1 LATGAERESLEIPD
15 PDASGNDDGSIE
27 DDIAG
32 PDGARM
38 PLMGTE
44 PLRTGLALA
53 GLVVAALAV
62 MALGGV
68 RYKAELLIAVARALV
83 QLVAVALVIAWI
95 FTHPQGAFVYLG
107 VMLVVAAYT
116 SNRRI
121 GGDSRDRLGILLAIF
136 LGASATV
143 VIVTLTG
150 ALEFSA
156 QTLLP
161 FSAQMIGGAMTT
173 ASLAGLRLRDDVRDQ
188 MDTFGGYVALGATY
202 QQAGREFAARASER
216 SLFPTL
222 DQTKSAG
229 LVTLPGA
236 FVGMLL
242 GGATPL
248 QAAQV
253 QLLVLVGLLLAQVI
267 TALVTTRVISP
278 LSPGM
283 GHNVGLAEPTR

>member
-1 LATGAERESLEIPD
+1 MNEQAI
-15 PDASGNDDGSIE
+15 
-27 DDIAG
+27 
-32 PDGARM
+32 
-38 PLMGTE
+38 
-44 PLRTGLALA
+44 RTGIALALLLA
-53 GLVVAALAV
+53 AALAV
-62 MALGGV
+62 MTYGGLAY
-68 RYKAELLIAVARALV
+68 RRELLVAALRALV
-83 QLVAVALVIAWI
+83 QLVAVALIIAWI
-95 FTHPQGAFVYLG
+95 FTHPQAAFLYLG

-143 VIVTLTG
+143 LIVAVTG

-156 QTLLP
+156 QSLLP

-173 ASLAGLRLRDDVRDQ
+173 ASLAGVRLRDDVKDQ
-188 MDTFGGYVALGATY
+188 FTVFEGYVALGATY
-202 QQAGREFAARASER
+202 RQAGREFSQRAAEK

-242 GGATPL
+242 GGASPL
-248 QAAQV
+248 LAAQI
-253 QLLVLVGLLLAQVI
+253 QLLVLIGLLLVQCI
-267 TALVTTRVISP
+267 TALITTRVISP
-278 LSPGM
+278 LAPAGK
-283 GHNVGLAEPTR
+283 GGVRA